1 MSAHEVP
8 VGLVEARV
16 ADPFPYYAWLREWS
30 PVHREVTSRGTV
42 VWQVTRYDDVRALL
56 GDDRLGKC
64 PGAGRVSGPEGL
76 QRNLVHCD
84 PPDHTRLRRMVNKA
98 FTPAR
103 VAALEPLVEKT
114 ARELADRLPERCDL
128 IASFAGPLAF
138 GMIKTVLGVPADLET
153 PGLRRLLIDSLAGGA
168 DVTARLHGFLT
179 DLLAAKRE
187 RGPVSDTDLLSVLIA
202 AGDLSEEE
210 LLGTAYILLLVG
222 HDTTVNLIGNGM
234 VALLDHPGQM
244 ARLHEDPALAVEEL
258 LRYDAPVRTATYR
271 RAAAPIH
278 LERGTIPAGDVVNLV
293 IASANRDPAH
303 FDRPDDLDLARDP
316 NDHLSLGRGRHFCVG
331 AALARMEAR
340 IAFPILLDR
349 LGDARLD
356 VPRAALPWRAAP
368 VMRGLESLPV
378 SASCG
383 RRR

>member
-1 MSAHEVP
+1 MSVREVP
-8 VGLVEARV
+8 VELVAARV
-16 ADPFPYYAWLREWS
+16 ADPFPYYAWLRERS

-42 VWQVTRYDDVRALL
+42 VWQISRYDDVRGLL
-56 GDDRLGKC
+56 GDDRLSKC
-64 PGAGRVSGPEGL
+64 PLGEGRVSGPEGL

-84 PPDHTRLRRMVNKA
+84 PPDHTRLRRLVNRA

-103 VAALEPLVEKT
+103 VAALEPLVDKT

-128 IASFAGPLAF
+128 IADFAGPLAF

-153 PGLRRLLIDSLAGGA
+153 PGLRQLLIDSLAGGR
-168 DVTARLHGFLT
+168 DVTARLHVFLT
-179 DLLAAKRE
+179 ELLAAKRD

-202 AGDLSEEE
+202 AHDDEDGLSEEE

-234 VALLDHPGQM
+234 VALLD
-244 ARLHEDPALAVEEL
+244 
-258 LRYDAPVRTATYR
+258 
-271 RAAAPIH
+271 
-278 LERGTIPAGDVVNLV
+278 
-293 IASANRDPAH
+293 IASANRDPAQ
-303 FDRPDDLDLARDP
+303 FDRADDLDLGRDP

-340 IAFPILLDR
+340 IALPILLGR
-349 LGDARLD
+349 LGDARLA

-368 VMRGLESLPV
+368 VMRGLEALSV
-378 SASCG
+378 AW
-383 RRR
+383 